1 MRDEKN
7 SDKNFV
13 FSPFSL
19 HITLAMLTA
28 ASTDNST
35 TQNELLNVL
44 GRVRNI
50 KELSEAYR
58 DVVEEYEV
66 ILTFK

>member
-1 MRDEKN
+1 MRDEKS

-66 ILTFK
+66 ILKFK